1 MANGNPTDM
10 LSFEDMGTNEPAS
23 EIARRKGAL
32 QQEAQAFG
40 QEAQQVTS
48 RETQTLRSQA
58 ALEEARSQTQRMKD
72 SMKYR
77 QANFDEGLKLQR
89 QLSGIDEGAKRE
101 MFDQSTQFNRD
112 SAGRKFLSERQLAD
126 WMIQKQATEEDFKNF
141 DQRSEQLHA
150 RRSQMLQAAYQKI
163 IQAEKQAAQ
172 LGSDEKSRQTQMY
185 IAQKKKEAED
195 KIRKQQ
201 QKSSNRSAI
210 ITGAF
215 TVAGA
220 VVGGVVGGMAGGV
233 GAAPGAA
240 LGASAGSSL
249 GGVASGA
256 IG

>member
-32 QQEAQAFG
+32 QQEAQQFG
-40 QEAQQVTS
+40 QQAQQVTS
-48 RETQTLRSQA
+48 QETQTLRSQA
-58 ALEEARSQTQRMKD
+58 ALEEARGQTQRMKD
-72 SMKYR
+72 SIKYR

-201 QKSSNRSAI
+201 QKSGNRSAI

-220 VVGGVVGGMAGGV
+220 VVGGIWNMGAGAPAGAAAGAMLGSKVGEMAG
-233 GAAPGAA
+233 
-240 LGASAGSSL
+240 SAG
-249 GGVASGA
+249 
-256 IG
+256 